1 MKKSLMA
8 LAALACTGSAMAQTD
23 ATLYGRIDASLGA
36 TKLNGV
42 STTQL
47 YNGNLTNSRWG
58 IRGSEDLGGGL
69 KASFQLET
77 AFNAD
82 DGVGSAGFSRQSWI
96 GLGGGFGLVRMGKAD
111 SIYKDIFDLGNTY
124 NISADSQ
131 FNSAVEAYRAGLG
144 AYVARPNNQIRYDSP
159 NFGGFSAGLTYSL
172 DEEVAGTPKV
182 SAIGARYR
190 TGNLDVG
197 IAYQD
202 EDQLVKANDREH
214 TTVGATYNFGSVRLS
229 AQYQKVQAGDN
240 RKDNEMAFGVNV
252 PLGNL
257 ELTAGYSRSKAK
269 NAAGAA
275 SSKGAA
281 FALAATYA
289 LSKRT
294 RVYGGYLD
302 GETENAAGVA
312 TRDYRLYAVGIRHDF

>member
-8 LAALACTGSAMAQTD
+8 LAVLACTGSAMAQTNV
-23 ATLYGRIDASLGA
+23 TLYGRIDASLGA

-47 YNGNLTNSRWG
+47 YSGNLTNSRWG
-58 IRGSEDLGGGL
+58 MRGSEDLGGGL
-69 KASFQLET
+69 KALFQLET

-82 DGVGSAGFSRQSWI
+82 DGTGAAGFSRQSWV
-96 GLGGGFGLVRMGKAD
+96 GLSGGFGSVRMGKAD

-131 FNSAVEAYRAGLG
+131 FNSAVEAYRAGLA

-159 NFGGFSAGLTYSL
+159 SFGGFSAGLTYAL
-172 DEEVAGTPKV
+172 DEDVAGTPKV
-182 SAIGARYR
+182 TAIGARYR
-190 TGNLDVG
+190 AGNLDLGV
-197 IAYQD
+197 AHQD
-202 EDQLVKANDREH
+202 EDQPLLVNDRQH
-214 TTVGATYNFGSVRLS
+214 TTVGATYNFGPARLS
-229 AQYQKVQAGDN
+229 AQYQNVKAGDN
-240 RKDNEMAFGVNV
+240 RKDNEMALGVSV

-269 NAAGAA
+269 NAAGAT
-275 SSKGAA
+275 SGKGAA

-289 LSKRT
+289 MSKRT

-302 GETENAAGVA
+302 GETENAAGVT